1 MLRSAV
7 NRNPIRM
14 QQNNEVLEQLDLG
27 EELGDCE
34 LMISEKLSV
43 FYGQQQP
50 TCRSPCTFV
59 ARQPLL
65 AKFNGRH
72 EKREPLRFNRAIHVS
87 VDPSVFARAEDSS
100 IARCKSSSNEGFG
113 AATTSIW

>member
-43 FYGQQQP
+43 FYGQH
-50 TCRSPCTFV
+50 SLH
-59 ARQPLL
+59 A
-65 AKFNGRH
+65 A
-72 EKREPLRFNRAIHVS
+72 
-87 VDPSVFARAEDSS
+87 ARALLLRDS
-100 IARCKSSSNEGFG
+100 RCSP
-113 AATTSIW
+113 